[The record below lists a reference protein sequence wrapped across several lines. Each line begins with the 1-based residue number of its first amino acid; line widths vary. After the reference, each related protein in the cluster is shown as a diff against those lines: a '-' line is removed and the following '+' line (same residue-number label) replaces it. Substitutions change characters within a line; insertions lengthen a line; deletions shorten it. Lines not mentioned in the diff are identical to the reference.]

1 MNNFVISVQ
10 CMLSINI
17 VQLLYLYIQT
27 LLILQLTNYKK
38 QITTI
43 RILTKFQNV
52 LYDTYNTHTYNSA
65 M

>member
-1 MNNFVISVQ
+1 MNNFVISAK

-17 VQLLYLYIQT
+17 LQLLYLYIQM
-27 LLILQLTNYKK
+27 LLMLRLTNYKK
-38 QITTI
+38 QISTI

-52 LYDTYNTHTYNSA
+52 LYNTYNTHTYSA